1 MEDDNLPEGKCCRL
15 IIDAV
20 AGLTGEIGKAIMRHL
35 DSEHSLILD
44 VPTPLFYLSNIHS
57 YFSN

>member
-1 MEDDNLPEGKCCRL
+1 MKEDNLPEGTGCGL
-15 IIDAV
+15 IIDAA
-20 AGLTGEIGKAIMRHL
+20 AGLTGEIGKAVIRHL
-35 DSEHSLILD
+35 DSEHSLILA